1 MKGGKIMLFIIG
13 LVFIGIGIF
22 LLLTKTKKMPAII
35 TIVAGVIIIIFGFI
49 SLFGNKDEAAEN
61 PDESSKTTAVSDT
74 TRM

>member
-1 MKGGKIMLFIIG
+1 MLFIIG

-49 SLFGNKDEAAEN
+49 SLYR
-61 PDESSKTTAVSDT
+61 T
-74 TRM
+74 

>member
-1 MKGGKIMLFIIG
+1 MLFIIG

-49 SLFGNKDEAAEN
+49 SLYRTETGSPASIS
-61 PDESSKTTAVSDT
+61 PDEPVLY
-74 TRM
+74 